1 MPQLKSF
8 KKVSILTS
16 YQERQVKIPGFTI
29 ALKIWNSE
37 NPNPVLCL
45 HGKMDNAAS
54 FDLLAPLL
62 SDRQVVAVDY
72 PGTGLSSHYAEGVV
86 PHWKNDAFLMCHV
99 IKALGWKSF
108 DIIAH
113 SLGSFLAAVLAI
125 ARPKQVNKLVFL
137 DILGPTVHI
146 IENSMAYLPLNIE
159 SYLISGKQPRTVF
172 ASRDAAI
179 KDRMNIGNIS
189 YQAAQALVQRGTK
202 QDKEGWVWTFDPRLR
217 CISSTIPHE
226 DEIRAMFRAIDV
238 PVCLILANQ
247 GVSYPDSVFKG
258 RCQAIKNLTIYRVQ
272 GGHHVH
278 MDDPAPVA
286 EIISQYLSSK

>member
-1 MPQLKSF
+1 M
-8 KKVSILTS
+8 ILIT
-16 YQERQVKIPGFTI
+16 YEERTIEIPGFTI
-29 ALKIWNSE
+29 ALKIWNSD

-62 SDRQVVAVDY
+62 VDRQLVAVDY
-72 PGTGLSSHYAEGVV
+72 PGTGLSSHYPEGVV

-99 IKALGWKSF
+99 IKALKWKRF

-113 SLGSFLAAVLAI
+113 SLGSFLAAVIAI
-125 ARPKQVNKLVFL
+125 NQPNQVRKLVFL
-137 DILGPTVHI
+137 DILGPTVNI
-146 IENSMAYLPLNIE
+146 IENSIAYLPLNIE
-159 SYLISGKQPRTVF
+159 TYLTFGQQQRTVF
-172 ASRDAAI
+172 VSQDSAI

-202 QDKEGWVWTFDPRLR
+202 ESKEGWVWTFDPRLR

-226 DEIRAMFRAIDV
+226 DEIRAMLRAIET

-247 GVSYPDSVFKG
+247 GVSYPEAVFEG
-258 RCQAIKNLTIYRVQ
+258 RAQSIRNLIIHRVQ

-286 EIISQYLSSK
+286 EIISQYLRS